1 MTKKAEEAMQNE
13 RNPSDP
19 EVVISRTRDIDGR
32 PVFDTH
38 LTPTE
43 DTRTKVIETKLPA
56 VIPIVFLPGI
66 MGTNLK
72 NKKTGNAVWRP
83 PNMSLNLADILGV
96 VAALATWGIRGP
108 KQRQQILK
116 AEDLTV
122 DDGGSIDVGESGLA
136 KETAR
141 KRGWG
146 SVLRTSYNPVMGLLE
161 ARTSRIVAN
170 RTLQGWWSTEGL
182 RPPGDYGEETGQPPL
197 TEPELMKAARYDFD
211 VWCAGYNWLQSNRKS
226 AEDVRQYIEN
236 TVLRH
241 YREQKPPVPAD
252 KVILVTHS
260 MGGLVARALTN
271 LVGYEK
277 VLGVVH
283 GVLPA
288 TGAPAIYHH
297 MRAGYEGPEQL
308 ILGSNAGEVT
318 AVVANSA
325 GALELCP
332 TFDHRSGQPWLLLQ
346 DSNGLTNTDEEG
358 MPCHYPRIGNPYDEI
373 YKNPSWYGLVPAQN
387 TKFLDLSETEG
398 GTKKN
403 TRARFNFLIDEVE
416 TFHRDISSQYH
427 DESFVHYGADGSK
440 SMHSWQDIVWRG
452 STMPFPISQFPAND
466 NGNGS
471 FRLGEFRDGPKLT
484 RVSGSGDGTVPTS
497 SGEAPHGSGVKA
509 SFRQGPMGHGA
520 CNIEDKGYDH
530 QSSYND
536 PRARWATLYGVIR
549 IAQLANWAP

>member
-1 MTKKAEEAMQNE
+1 MSNQHNE
-13 RNPSDP
+13 RDEES
-19 EVVISRTRDIDGR
+19 VIPRTRDLDGR
-32 PVFDTH
+32 PLFETH

-72 NKKTGNAVWRP
+72 NKKTGDSVWRP
-83 PNMSLNLADILGV
+83 PNMSLNLADIVGV
-96 VAALATWGIRGP
+96 VAALATWGVRGP
-108 KQRQQILK
+108 KKRQQILK
-116 AEDLTV
+116 ADDLTV
-122 DDGGSIDVGESGLA
+122 DDGGSVDTGQSGLH

-161 ARTSRIVAN
+161 ARTDRVVAD
-170 RTLQGWWSTEGL
+170 RKPQGWWDSEGL
-182 RPPGDYGEETGQPPL
+182 RSPSDFGEENGQPAL
-197 TEPELMKAARYDFD
+197 TEAELMNAARYDFD
-211 VWCAGYNWLQSNRKS
+211 VWCAGYNWLQSNRQS
-226 AEDVRQYIEN
+226 AEDVKQYIEN

-241 YREQKPPVPAD
+241 YRDQKPPVPAE

-283 GVLPA
+283 GVQPA

-332 TFDHRSGQPWLLLQ
+332 TFDHRSGQPWLFLQ
-346 DSNGLTNTDEEG
+346 DAQGNVISDTEGL
-358 MPCHYPRIGNPYDEI
+358 PCAYPRAANPYEEI
-373 YKNPSWYGLVPAQN
+373 YKNPAWYGLVPEQN
-387 TKFLDLSETEG
+387 TKYLDLSTNEDGPKTNAR
-398 GTKKN
+398 GT
-403 TRARFNFLIDEVE
+403 FNFLIDHVE
-416 TFHRDISSQYH
+416 AFHREFAGQYH
-427 DESFVHYGADGSK
+427 PETYAHYGADSAK
-440 SMHSWQDIVWRG
+440 AMHSWQDLVWRG
-452 STMPFPISQFPAND
+452 NATALWESDHNA
-466 NGNGS
+466 NGNGNY
-471 FRLGEFRDGPKLT
+471 RRRPLGDGPELT
-484 RVSGSGDGTVPTS
+484 RVNGAGDGTVS
-497 SGEAPHGSGVKA
+497 VFSGEAPRDAGVKA
-509 SFRQGPMGHGA
+509 SFRHGQMGNGIA
-520 CNIEDKGYDH
+520 NVDRKGYDH
-530 QSSYND
+530 QGSYND
-536 PRARWATLYGVIR
+536 SRAQWASLYGIMK
-549 IAQLANWAP
+549 IAQLADWHPNDQ

>member
-1 MTKKAEEAMQNE
+1 MQNE
-13 RNPSDP
+13 RNSSDP

-241 YREQKPPVPAD
+241 YREQKPPVPAE

-332 TFDHRSGQPWLLLQ
+332 TFDHRDGQAWLFLQ
-346 DSNGLTNTDEEG
+346 NEPGEVVMDTEGL
-358 MPCHYPRIGNPYDEI
+358 PCAFPRAGNPYDEI
-373 YKNPSWYGLVPAQN
+373 YKNPAWYGLVPEQN
-387 TKFLDLSETEG
+387 TKFLNLSEDLSNYEYAKAASRSTFEE
-398 GTKKN
+398 
-403 TRARFNFLIDEVE
+403 LIDQVAR
-416 TFHRDISSQYH
+416 FHRDLAGQYH
-427 DESFVHYGADGSK
+427 PETYVHYGADGSRP
-440 SMHSWQDIVWRG
+440 MHSWQDIVWRG
-452 STMPFPISQFPAND
+452 NQNAFRTSAFPASD
-466 NGNGS
+466 DGNGS
-471 FRLGEFRDGPKLT
+471 YQTSNNAPALT
-484 RVSGSGDGTVPTS
+484 AARGQGDGTVPAF
-497 SGEAPHGSGVKA
+497 SGEAPRDAGVVA
-509 SFRQGPMGHGA
+509 SFRHGSDGA
-520 CNIEDKGYDH
+520 GSENADRKGYDH
-530 QSSYND
+530 QGSYND
-536 PRARWATLYGVIR
+536 PRARWATLYG
-549 IAQLANWAP
+549 IAKISQLADWHSSEK